1 LVGLSWFSSTFC
13 SFFFVV
19 VEYNWVLLEQDGVVI
34 TTIAQRDNNVRKK
47 LTARTM
53 PCPVQRLGG
62 RTKLQITLIEG
73 RNRQIRKMLG
83 ALDHTVVELHRV
95 SFLGMTLDSLNGPGD
110 WMDLD
115 TDELSILQS
124 VLQQQNEHNN
134 NTDDT

>member
-1 LVGLSWFSSTFC
+1 
-13 SFFFVV
+13 
-19 VEYNWVLLEQDGVVI
+19 
-34 TTIAQRDNNVRKK
+34 
-47 LTARTM
+47 M

-124 VLQQQNEHNN
+124 VLQQQNEHDN